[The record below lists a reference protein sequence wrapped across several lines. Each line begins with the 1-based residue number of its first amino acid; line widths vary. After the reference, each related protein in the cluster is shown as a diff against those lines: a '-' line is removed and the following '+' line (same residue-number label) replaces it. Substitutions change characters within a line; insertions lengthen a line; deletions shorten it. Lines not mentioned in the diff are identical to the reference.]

1 MSKKYFAIFFLLIFI
16 FSPPLVSFASYHT
29 KAIDNLVVDF
39 TPIPTGV
46 WPLDKIIKHKFIVKN
61 SGTTSL
67 TADFAISVID
77 PFDQVLG
84 SITPEPTRLYLDPNE
99 NGTIIVKF
107 DEKWG
112 KLPASTSDSNPDPGE
127 YERTIRITFTDF
139 NTQDTKSFDYVLKY
153 TVLNKNSIS
162 GDFQISGKVVDEDN
176 QPLSGV
182 NVILT
187 TGNWE
192 TEVTTSSNGEFNFP
206 GVPERN
212 DWLIVASDNISVSS
226 ETKCDSRPPDPPC
239 PLPPK
244 KRAFAFVEP
253 STTDYTL
260 VLKEPILESTYKSSI
275 QINTDMGFWTGD
287 VDDNEQYVVL
297 INGMENWGDVSAS
310 ESKLYLFTLD
320 GELKWTYDM
329 IWEGWSTDI
338 SPDGKYAGFVNS
350 NCGDKNIQNCEF
362 GIVSVETGVVLW
374 TKKFKDVTVTEHPE
388 LSTKEIEFSNNSE
401 YVAVGGVD
409 GTLIMYDRVTSEIL
423 WTKFLYGQI
432 RGVEFEK
439 TDKFVYVG
447 TGDRNAYKLNI
458 NDGSIVWT
466 ADIGSWPYV
475 GAFKLSNDESLLA
488 SGGKYGDLAVVNTSD
503 GSIHMFVDMI
513 DIVSWLDF
521 SPDDKYLVAGGGG
534 QYATTL
540 YDLTTGEKI
549 WRIPKYSHQGSFSAD
564 GKFIIMG
571 DTHLSI
577 VDINGNDLQQELQ
590 ISEDGCRPGCGGIFT
605 YISNDGKNII
615 YTHRDMDPST
625 GVFFVTGEV
634 KEKTFTSST
643 KSDKPTSTNDS
654 NKLEPSKDPEERRD
668 PPKDPEERRDPPKDP
683 EERRDPPKESDE
695 SKSAK
700 EPEQVEMTSKTTTS
714 TSSSV
719 IKTETAALTTTTI
732 AKSPTA
738 RTTNNE
744 SQGGGCLIATAAFG
758 SEIAPEVQFLREFR
772 DNTIINTHAGSNFM
786 KVFNSFYYSFSPQV
800 AEYERINT
808 SFKELIKYSIFPL
821 IQILHV
827 AESGYQLTGNAE
839 FGVILS
845 GFIASMLIGIVY
857 CSPLLLLIKKVR
869 NFNTPS
875 KIPLLFML
883 ISLIGVVNGILVNN
897 PIFLM
902 LITSIFVI
910 STILCFSVLISN
922 IITSIYKKIY

>member
-1 MSKKYFAIFFLLIFI
+1 MFLYYFSFKIRMWKKYFAIFFLLIFI
-16 FSPPLVSFASYHT
+16 FSTPLVSFASYHT

-67 TADFAISVID
+67 TADFTISVID

-127 YERTIRITFTDF
+127 YERTIRVTFTDF

-162 GDFQISGKVVDEDN
+162 GDFKVSGKVVDEYN

-192 TEVTTSSNGEFNFP
+192 TEVTTSSNGQFNFP
-206 GVPERN
+206 GVPERD
-212 DWLIVASDNISVSS
+212 DWLIVASDNITVSI

-244 KRAFAFVEP
+244 KRAFAFVET
-253 STTDYTL
+253 SKTDYTL

-297 INGMENWGDVSAS
+297 INGMENWGTVSAS

-338 SPDGKYAGFVNS
+338 SPDGKYVGFVNS

-362 GIVSVETGVVLW
+362 GIISVENGDVLW

-388 LSTKEIEFSNNSE
+388 LSTKEIEFSNNSA

-488 SGGKYGDLAVVNTSD
+488 SGGKYGDLTVVNTSD

-571 DTHLSI
+571 DTHLNI

-605 YISNDGKNII
+605 YISNDGKTII
-615 YTHRDMDPST
+615 YTHRDMDTST
-625 GVFFVTGEV
+625 GIFFVTGEV

-643 KSDKPTSTNDS
+643 KSDKSTSTTDS
-654 NKLEPSKDPEERRD
+654 NKLEPDQDHEERR
-668 PPKDPEERRDPPKDP
+668 E
-683 EERRDPPKESDE
+683 PPKESEERREPPKE
-695 SKSAK
+695 SEEPKPAK
-700 EPEQVEMTSKTTTS
+700 EPEQVEMTSTS
-714 TSSSV
+714 ISQSV
-719 IKTETAALTTTTI
+719 MKTETAALTTSIVAT
-732 AKSPTA
+732 SPTA
-738 RTTNNE
+738 RTTTTE
-744 SQGGGCLIATAAFG
+744 SQGGGCLIATAAFD
-758 SEIAPEVQFLREFR
+758 SELSPEVQFLREFR
-772 DNTIINTHAGSNFM
+772 DNTILNTNAGLNFM

-808 SFKELIKYSIFPL
+808 SFKEIIKYSIFPL
-821 IQILHV
+821 IQILQI
-827 AESGYQLTGNAE
+827 AESGYQITGNAE

-845 GFIASMLIGIVY
+845 GFIASMLIGLFY
-857 CSPLLLLIKKVR
+857 CSPLLLIIKKIR
-869 NFNTPS
+869 NFNTSS
-875 KIPLLFML
+875 KIPILFML
-883 ISLIGVVNGILVNN
+883 LSLIGVVNGILINN
-897 PIFLM
+897 SIFLM
-902 LITSIFVI
+902 FITSLFVI

-922 IITSIYKKIY
+922 IIILIYKKIY